1 MSAEAEPAALLL
13 ASDLHV
19 DLPPGAPAA
28 RPVLRGVSLG
38 LRPGEVVGLV
48 GPNGA
53 GKTTLLRAL
62 CGLLPPRRGEVRLEG
77 VPLGRLP
84 GRSRARRLALMPQA
98 AALGLDFTCL
108 DVVLMGRYPHLRP
121 LAPERP
127 GDLAV
132 ARAALAEVEMGGCAD
147 RRTAGLS
154 AGERQRVLFARARS
168 QEAAVLLCDEPT
180 ANLDLRHRAQLF
192 EVLRAHARGGG
203 AVLAAVHD
211 LDLAARHCDRLVLL
225 HEGTVLADGPP
236 DRVLTPAHLEAA
248 YGVEAAVHQDPWSG
262 SVRVTVLRPLP
273 ARP

>member
-1 MSAEAEPAALLL
+1 LLA

-19 DLPPGAPAA
+19 ELPPGAPSA
-28 RPVLRGVSLG
+28 RPVLRGVSLQ
-38 LRPGEVVGLV
+38 LRPGEVAGLV

-62 CGLLPPRRGEVRLEG
+62 GGLVAVRSGEVRLEG

-84 GRSRARRLALMPQA
+84 GRHRARRLALMPQA

-121 LAPERP
+121 LAPEGPR
-127 GDLAV
+127 DLAV
-132 ARAALAEVEMGGCAD
+132 ARGALAEVEMGPAAA
-147 RRTAGLS
+147 RRTGGLS
-154 AGERQRVLFARARS
+154 GGERQRVLFARARC

-180 ANLDLRHRAQLF
+180 ANLDLRHGAQLF
-192 EVLRAHARGGG
+192 GILRAHARAGG

-225 HEGTVLADGPP
+225 HGGRVLADGPP
-236 DRVLTPAHLEAA
+236 EQVLTPGHLETA
-248 YGVEAAVHQDPWSG
+248 YGVEAAIHRDPFTG
-262 SVRVTVLRPLP
+262 AVRVTVLRPLP